1 MSSVFENRDDACD
14 MQAKILMIGDS
25 GIKKI
30 NIKNRCRKNI
40 NIIKIYK

>member
-25 GIKKI
+25 GIKK
-30 NIKNRCRKNI
+30 NK
-40 NIIKIYK
+40 Y